1 LLLAAAGGPTRAAGA
16 EITGVLLLS
25 RNAKNVTDN
34 DLLSGKDNVIE
45 DDNDDD
51 DDVVMMNA
59 AAAASSITHHQLSI
73 HQQQL
78 RFVDL
83 SSKSPPLP
91 TNI

>member
-1 LLLAAAGGPTRAAGA
+1 
-16 EITGVLLLS
+16 
-25 RNAKNVTDN
+25 VTDN
-34 DLLSGKDNVIE
+34 DG
-45 DDNDDD
+45 DDD
-51 DDVVMMNA
+51 DDVVMMDT
-59 AAAASSITHHQLSI
+59 AAAASSIPHHQLSI